1 MTIHGS
7 RWISARKIPLLG
19 NPYLQMV
26 GWERRGARQ
35 EGRAGV
41 STTLLCPPFYNDL
54 TYDPL
59 FVQRHDRH
67 VVLASCIRRMTC
79 WLVCFYGT
87 FLVLWTWGAG
97 SRGRIVAQARCYPR
111 GCGSFR
117 HSCSFIIPSSYAND
131 LFLLFV
137 RFDCYS
143 MSSLLEL
150 RSGFKQHLT
159 RL

>member
-1 MTIHGS
+1 MARGGS
-7 RWISARKIPLLG
+7 QYARYLCLVTLTCRWWVGREGGRVRK
-19 NPYLQMV
+19 
-26 GWERRGARQ
+26 
-35 EGRAGV
+35 EGLAFRPPFYA
-41 STTLLCPPFYNDL
+41 PPFYNDL

-67 VVLASCIRRMTC
+67 VVLASGIRRMTC